1 MKRALDFLR
10 EHNEVAL
17 ATVGGG
23 GTPTPPLFLHFD
35 LKTGQTATGFV
46 GERFSGHK

>member
-23 GTPTPPLFLHFD
+23 GTPLPRLR
-35 LKTGQTATGFV
+35 KWV
-46 GERFSGHK
+46 GEPSLDPS